1 MKPSNGKIA
10 RLPNALRD
18 RICTMIRDCV
28 PYITI
33 IETLGKPVRHITER
47 NFTNWKNH
55 GYKSW
60 LEEQEAMDRLRKATN
75 LALAA
80 SKSNETMVV
89 HQATI
94 HLVATQL
101 QEALA
106 KLNTQSIHDSL
117 ENDPGNFAKLVN
129 AIARLSE
136 GGLRFERYHAEV
148 ARNKAI
154 IEEELNAAKRTGGL
168 TPQSIA
174 KMQRAL
180 NMM

>member
-28 PYITI
+28 PYKTI

-55 GYKSW
+55 GYKYW
-60 LEEQEAMDRLRKATN
+60 LEQQEETDRVHKATN

-80 SKSNETMVV
+80 ATSNKTMVV
-89 HQATI
+89 HQSTI

-117 ENDPGNFAKLVN
+117 ESDPGNFAKLVN

-136 GGLRFERYHAEV
+136 GGLRFERYHAEL
-148 ARNKAI
+148 ADKKA
-154 IEEELNAAKRTGGL
+154 ELAKHIAAGKKNGF
-168 TPQSIA
+168 TPEVIA
-174 KMQRAL
+174 KMEHTL
-180 NMM
+180 NMF

>member
-18 RICTMIRDCV
+18 RINTMIRDCV
-28 PYITI
+28 PYNTI
-33 IETLGKPVRHITER
+33 IETLGKPVRHINER

-55 GYKSW
+55 GYKQW
-60 LEEQEAMDRLRKATN
+60 LEQQEQIDLMQKASN
-75 LALAA
+75 LAIAA
-80 SKSNETMVV
+80 ATSNKTMGV

-106 KLNTQSIHDSL
+106 KLNTQSIRDSL
-117 ENDPGNFAKLVN
+117 ESDPGNFAKLVN
-129 AIARLSE
+129 AIARFSE

-154 IEEELNAAKRTGGL
+154 IEKELNAAKESGGL
-168 TPQSIA
+168 RPQSIA

>member
-10 RLPNALRD
+10 RLPASLRD
-18 RICTMIRDCV
+18 QICTMIRDNV
-28 PYITI
+28 PYATI
-33 IETLGKPVRHITER
+33 IETLGKPVHHINED
-47 NFTNWKNH
+47 NFTNWKNN
-55 GYKSW
+55 GYKQW
-60 LEEQEAMDRLRKATN
+60 LKQQEEIDLMQKASN
-75 LALAA
+75 LAIAA
-80 SKSNETMVV
+80 ATSNKAMVV
-89 HQATI
+89 HQASL

-101 QEALA
+101 KEALTD
-106 KLNTQSIHDSL
+106 LNTESIREALRGDP
-117 ENDPGNFAKLVN
+117 ENFTRIVN

-154 IEEELNAAKRTGGL
+154 IERELNAAKEGGGL

-174 KMQRAL
+174 RMQRAL

>member
-28 PYITI
+28 PYNTI
-33 IETLGKPVRHITER
+33 IKTLGKPVRHISER

-55 GYKSW
+55 GYKNW
-60 LEEQEAMDRLRKATN
+60 LERQEEIDRIHKATN

-80 SKSNETMVV
+80 STSNKTMVV

-106 KLNTQSIHDSL
+106 KLNTRSIHDSL

-148 ARNKAI
+148 
-154 IEEELNAAKRTGGL
+154 EEKKNELAKHIAAGKKNGF
-168 TPQSIA
+168 TPEVIA
-174 KMQRAL
+174 KMEHAL
-180 NMM
+180 HMF

>member
-1 MKPSNGKIA
+1 MNKPSNGKIA
-10 RLPNALRD
+10 RLPKDLRD
-18 RICTMIRDCV
+18 QINTMLRDNV
-28 PYITI
+28 PYKII

-55 GYKSW
+55 GYQAW
-60 LEEQEAMDRLRKATN
+60 LKQQEESDRARMATN
-75 LALAA
+75 LAMAA
-80 SKSNETMVV
+80 AKSNETMVV

-106 KLNTQSIHDSL
+106 KLNTKSIRDCL
-117 ENDPGNFAKLVN
+117 EDDPGNFAKLVN

-148 ARNKAI
+148 ADKKA
-154 IEEELNAAKRTGGL
+154 ELAKHIAAGKKNGF
-168 TPQSIA
+168 TPEVIA
-174 KMQRAL
+174 RMEQAL
-180 NMM
+180 NMF

>member
-18 RICTMIRDCV
+18 RINTMIRDCV
-28 PYITI
+28 PYNTI
-33 IETLGKPVRHITER
+33 IETLGKPVRHINER

-55 GYKSW
+55 GHKHW
-60 LEEQEAMDRLRKATN
+60 LEQQEEIDRVHKATN

-80 SKSNETMVV
+80 ATSNKSMVV
-89 HQATI
+89 HQSTI

-106 KLNTQSIHDSL
+106 KLNTQSIRDSL
-117 ENDPGNFAKLVN
+117 EDDPGNFAKLVN

-148 ARNKAI
+148 EERKARIRAQL
-154 IEEELNAAKRTGGL
+154 EDAQRGGL
-168 TPQSIA
+168 TKEHLTSIE
-174 KMQRAL
+174 KDL
-180 NMM
+180 NLL

>member
-10 RLPNALRD
+10 RLPNELRD
-18 RICTMIRDCV
+18 RINTMIRDCV
-28 PYITI
+28 PYKTI
-33 IETLGKPVRHITER
+33 IETLGKPVRHISER

-55 GYKSW
+55 GYKMW
-60 LEEQEAMDRLRKATN
+60 LEQQEEIDRMHKASN

-80 SKSNETMVV
+80 ATSNKTMVV

-106 KLNTQSIHDSL
+106 RLNTKSIRESL
-117 ENDPGNFAKLVN
+117 EDDPENFAKLVN

-136 GGLRFERYHAEV
+136 GGLRFERYHAEL
-148 ARNKAI
+148 AEKKAELAKY
-154 IEEELNAAKRTGGL
+154 IETGKKNGF
-168 TPQSIA
+168 TPKVVA
-174 KMQRAL
+174 KMEHAL
-180 NMM
+180 NMF